1 MTEASAN
8 ENPTPRPGA
17 EDLTPDDIRLLL
29 SDALM
34 TVRDLAGRLP
44 APAPAASGLAD
55 FSEHA
60 PPPPM
65 GAMHSARDSETV
77 AAAMTSIRA
86 SAVEVGF
93 AETIIRVV
101 DEIAAIASVT
111 L

>member
-1 MTEASAN
+1 MTEAN
-8 ENPTPRPGA
+8 TTPDPTPQPDD
-17 EDLTPDDIRLLL
+17 EDLTPDDIRVLLT
-29 SDALM
+29 DALI

-44 APAPAASGLAD
+44 APALAPKDLTD

-60 PPPPM
+60 PPPPV
-65 GAMHSARDSETV
+65 GEMHSARDSETV

-101 DEIAAIASVT
+101 DEIAAIAGVT